1 MKNNTP
7 KQIARKSAIKLGV
20 ISLITSIMVL
30 IAIGSLD
37 YWFYAIALGVVIEEI
52 SYFVIYRAIEDFI
65 NQRIK
70 ILYKTISKIK
80 GSADPVIN
88 MDDDVIGKVN
98 QDVMDWAS
106 EQIEEITILRET
118 DSFRKDFIG
127 NLAHELK
134 TPLFNIQGF
143 VMTLIEGGADD
154 PEIRDKFLKK
164 AEKNIDRMTG
174 LLEDL
179 DSIYK
184 IESGGMSID
193 LHPTNII
200 DLCSDII
207 DSLQKKAEKSNV
219 TLSISD
225 KEPFT
230 VLCDVNKI
238 EQVVSNLLV
247 NSINY
252 GKDGGQSRV
261 KFFDMGDK
269 VLIEVSDDGI
279 GIKKKDLMRI
289 YERFYRV
296 DKSRSRNAG
305 GSGLGLAIVKHIIE
319 AHGQN
324 IHVRSTYGKGTT
336 FSFTLQKISTEVDNL
351 TLS

>member
-7 KQIARKSAIKLGV
+7 KKIARQSAIKLGA

>member
-1 MKNNTP
+1 VVT
-7 KQIARKSAIKLGV
+7 
-20 ISLITSIMVL
+20 SLL
-30 IAIGSLD
+30 ILFAVQALH
-37 YWFYAIALGVVIEEI
+37 YWFYALTLGVLFEEI
-52 SYFVIYRAIEDFI
+52 SFFVIYHAVEDFI

-70 ILYKTISKIK
+70 VLYKTISKMK
-80 GSADPVIN
+80 GSGDPHIN
-88 MDDDVIGKVN
+88 MDEDVIGKVN

-106 EQIEEITILRET
+106 EQIEEVTLLKET

-143 VMTLIEGGADD
+143 IMTLIEGGADD
-154 PEIRDKFLKK
+154 PEIRDKFLRK

-184 IESGGMSID
+184 IESGGMRLD
-193 LHPTNII
+193 PHPTNII
-200 DLCSDII
+200 ELCSDII
-207 DSLQKKAEKSNV
+207 DSLQKKAEKSNI

-238 EQVVSNLLV
+238 EQVVSNLIV

-252 GKDGGQSRV
+252 GNDGGHTRV

-296 DKSRSRNAG
+296 DKSRSRDAG

-324 IHVRSTYGKGTT
+324 IHVRSTYGQGTT
-336 FSFTLQKISTEVDNL
+336 FSFTLQKVEQDVNDL
-351 TLS
+351 TYS

>member
-1 MKNNTP
+1 MMNNISP
-7 KQIARKSAIKLGV
+7 KQIARRSAIQIGV
-20 ISLITSIMVL
+20 ISAITSLLVL
-30 IAIGSLD
+30 VAVQSLH

-52 SYFVIYRAIEDFI
+52 SYFVIYRAVEDFI

-70 ILYKTISKIK
+70 VLYKTISKMK
-80 GSADPVIN
+80 GAGDPQIN
-88 MDDDVIGKVN
+88 MEEDAIGQVN
-98 QDVMDWAS
+98 QEVMDWAS
-106 EQIEEITILRET
+106 DQIEEITFLRET

-143 VMTLIEGGADD
+143 ILSLIEGGADD
-154 PEIRDKFLKK
+154 PEIRDKFLLK

-184 IESGGMSID
+184 IESGALIID
-193 LHPTNII
+193 SHPTNIVE
-200 DLCSDII
+200 LCQDIV
-207 DSLQKKAEKSNV
+207 DSLHKKAEKANITLKV
-219 TLSISD
+219 T
-225 KEPFT
+225 ETENYT

-238 EQVVSNLLV
+238 EQVVSNLIV

-252 GKDGGQSRV
+252 GNDGGKTLV
-261 KFFDMGDK
+261 KFFDMGDN
-269 VLIEVSDDGI
+269 VLVEVSDNGI
-279 GIKKKDLMRI
+279 GIKKRDLMRI

-296 DKSRSRNAG
+296 DKSRSRDAG

-324 IHVRSTYGKGTT
+324 LHVRSNYGKGTT
-336 FSFTLQKISTEVDNL
+336 FSFTLQKVSADANNL
-351 TLS
+351 T

>member
-1 MKNNTP
+1 MNNSTP
-7 KQIARKSAIKLGV
+7 KQIARQSAIKLGI
-20 ISLITSIMVL
+20 ISLFTSILVL
-30 IAIGSLD
+30 IAIEALQ
-37 YWFYAIALGVVIEEI
+37 YWFYTIALGVIIEEI
-52 SYFVIYRAIEDFI
+52 SYFVIYRAIEEFI

-70 ILYKTISKIK
+70 ILYKTISKMK
-80 GSADPVIN
+80 GSGDPQIN
-88 MDDDVIGKVN
+88 MDEDVIGKVN

-143 VMTLIEGGADD
+143 IMTLIEGGADD
-154 PEIRDKFLKK
+154 PEIRDKFLRK

-184 IESGGMSID
+184 IESGGMRLD
-193 LHPTNII
+193 PHPTNII
-200 DLCSDII
+200 ELCSDII
-207 DSLQKKAEKSNV
+207 DSLQKKAEKSNI

-238 EQVVSNLLV
+238 EQVVSNLIV

-252 GKDGGQSRV
+252 GNDGGHTRV

-296 DKSRSRNAG
+296 DKSRSRDAG

-324 IHVRSTYGKGTT
+324 IHVRSTYGQGTT
-336 FSFTLQKISTEVDNL
+336 FSFTLQKVEQDVNDL
-351 TLS
+351 TSS